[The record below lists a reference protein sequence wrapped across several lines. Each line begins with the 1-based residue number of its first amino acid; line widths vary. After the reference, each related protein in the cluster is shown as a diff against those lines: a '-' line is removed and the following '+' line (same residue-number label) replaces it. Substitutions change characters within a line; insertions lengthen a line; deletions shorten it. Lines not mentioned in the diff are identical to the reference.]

1 MLVTS
6 TKGSV
11 HMASVE
17 QCEAAIAEL
26 TDRLHGYPHEVR
38 RDNIPDRTVEL
49 TLLDLDVT
57 FRGRLHDGELVDIER
72 VTAPGPKPNIRL
84 TMNSDDLIDLTD
96 KSLRFSHAW
105 ATGRIHLDASL
116 RDLLRLRKLM

>member
-1 MLVTS
+1 
-6 TKGSV
+6 
-11 HMASVE
+11 MASVE
-17 QCEAAIAEL
+17 QCAAALAVLAE
-26 TDRLHGYPHEVR
+26 RLDEYPQEQR

-57 FRGRLHDGELVDIER
+57 FRARLHDGQLVDIEQAR
-72 VTAPGPKPNIRL
+72 GPRANIRL

-96 KSLRFSHAW
+96 KRLAFSHAW
-105 ATGRIHLDASL
+105 ATGRLHLDASL